1 MNSQIQEILDRSTND
16 ILGVAVV
23 NQELFARLLIEE
35 CATICFELKFTTEG
49 PAEGAAYQRTLCGT
63 AIRENFGLQ
72 GKGPITAKNV
82 K

>member
-1 MNSQIQEILDRSTND
+1 MNPQIQEILDRSTNN

-23 NQELFARLLIEE
+23 DQELFARLLVEE
-35 CATICFELKFTTEG
+35 CAKICFELRFTTEG

-63 AIRENFGLQ
+63 AIKENCGLQ

>member
-1 MNSQIQEILDRSTND
+1 MNPQIQEILDRSTDD
-16 ILGVAVV
+16 ILGVPVV

-35 CATICFELKFTTEG
+35 CATICFELQFTTEG

-63 AIRENFGLQ
+63 AIKENFGLQ

>member
-1 MNSQIQEILDRSTND
+1 MNTQIQRILDNSTENN
-16 ILGVAVV
+16 VV

-35 CATICFELKFTTEG
+35 CATICFELSFTTEG
-49 PAEGAAYQRTLCGT
+49 PSEGAAYQRTLCGT
-63 AIRENFGLQ
+63 AIKENFGLQ

>member
-1 MNSQIQEILDRSTND
+1 MNPQIAAILDRSTD
-16 ILGVAVV
+16 TVLGVAVV
-23 NQELFARLLIEE
+23 NQDKFARLLVEE
-35 CATICFELKFTTEG
+35 CATICFELQFTTEG

-63 AIRENFGLQ
+63 AIKENFGLQ

>member
-1 MNSQIQEILDRSTND
+1 MNAQIQTILDNATED
-16 ILGVAVV
+16 VLGVPVV

-35 CATICFELKFTTEG
+35 CATICFELRFTTEG

-63 AIRENFGLQ
+63 AIKENFGLQ

>member
-1 MNSQIQEILDRSTND
+1 MNTQIQEILNKATENN
-16 ILGVAVV
+16 II

-35 CATICFELKFTTEG
+35 CATICFELQFSKEG
-49 PAEGAAYQRTLCGT
+49 PAEGASYQRILCGT
-63 AIRENFGLQ
+63 SIKENFGLQ